1 MAAAAA
7 AAETINW
14 TDPRFEAQIEEFR
27 VYKPSMATPT
37 PTPTAVQPGQ
47 TNNYENQ

>member
-1 MAAAAA
+1 MAAA

-27 VYKPSMATPT
+27 VYKAPT
-37 PTPTAVQPGQ
+37 QQQQPGH

>member
-1 MAAAAA
+1 MAAA

-27 VYKPSMATPT
+27 VYKAPT
-37 PTPTAVQPGQ
+37 NPTRMAVQPGH